1 MKRIY
6 TLSLLLALILTSQL
20 SFAQSDI
27 TIDTQYKMK
36 PDRNVA
42 KENYYFYFD
51 LSQGK
56 LYTNDK
62 DLNIQ
67 RQYYIKFKNSFYDN
81 GGLFNLGFE
90 TDVVQHT
97 LNRRSKSE
105 LGAFAI
111 IYDEKNGSVIGVRI
125 VTKYSSDIY
134 LTEFGAKF
142 LNKI

>member
-6 TLSLLLALILTSQL
+6 TLTLLVLALISFQL
-20 SFAQSDI
+20 SFAQSNT
-27 TIDTQYKMK
+27 TIDTQYRMK

-42 KENYYFYFD
+42 KENNYFYFD
-51 LSQGK
+51 VSQGK

-62 DLNIQ
+62 DLDIQ
-67 RQYYIKFKNSFYDN
+67 KQYYIKFKNSFYDN
-81 GGLFNLGFE
+81 GGLYNLGFE

-97 LNRRSKSE
+97 LNRRTKSE

-111 IYDEKNGSVIGVRI
+111 IYDEKNGNIIGVRI
-125 VTKYSSDIY
+125 VTEYSSEIY